1 MKMKNL
7 NDPLLPAKIRSAHPR
22 WVVCLVM
29 ALGIL
34 SIPLTPRIVRSQVGM
49 MSVEDETLD
58 VKRQSLI
65 IDSVAVALDSN
76 YVFPDVAKKMGKYL
90 REQKKKGA
98 YKDLTSAQ
106 SFTEALTRDVRKIN
120 NDRHLAVRFLSTFP
134 AYLNDP
140 DSMSREDLE
149 RRIRNE
155 ASQNFGFQKLERLEG
170 NVGYLDLRGF
180 NDARWAGATAVAA
193 MNVLA
198 NSDAL
203 IIDLRKNGGGESSMI
218 QLLASYLLDGSKHIN
233 SFYYRDRNK
242 TEQSW
247 TQAYVPGKKMGDIP
261 VYVLT
266 SSFTFSAAEEFTYD
280 LKCLKRATIVGE
292 TTGGGA
298 HPVMG
303 VYFKSLKVGV
313 QVPIA
318 RAVNPVTQTNW
329 EGTGIAPDIA
339 VPQEKALETAHRE
352 ALKKILE
359 KTKDEEQRKRLAWS
373 LAALEARLN
382 PVRLDPERLKQYP
395 GKYGPRTITLE
406 NGALYYQREGRPK
419 YKMIPMSQGTF
430 MFDDL
435 GYFHLQFICDATG
448 KPTEVVG
455 LYDDGHTD
463 RDLRTEPEGGGK
475 K

>member
-1 MKMKNL
+1 MKNL
-7 NDPLLPAKIRSAHPR
+7 DDSLLPSGARPARIPWA
-22 WVVCLVM
+22 VCLAA
-29 ALGIL
+29 ALGVL
-34 SIPLTPRIVRSQVGM
+34 SVILTPRLACSQAGM
-49 MSVEDETLD
+49 PFQDETLD
-58 VKRQSLI
+58 ARRQSLI

-76 YVFPDVAKKMGKYL
+76 YVFPDVARKMGRYL
-90 REQKKKGA
+90 QEQKKKGA
-98 YKDLTSAQ
+98 YKDLTSALR
-106 SFTEALTRDVRKIN
+106 FTEALTRDIRHFN
-120 NDRHLAVRFLSTFP
+120 NDRHLAVRLQSTLP
-134 AYLNDP
+134 SYLNDP

-149 RRIRNE
+149 RRIREE
-155 ASQNFGFQKLERLEG
+155 ANRNFGFQKLERLEG

-180 NDARWAGATAVAA
+180 HDARWAGPTAAAA

-218 QLLASYLLDGSKHIN
+218 QLLASYLFDGSKHIN
-233 SFYYRDRNK
+233 SFFYRNGNK

-247 TQAYVPGKKMGDIP
+247 TQAYVPGKKMSDIP

-266 SSFTFSAAEEFTYD
+266 SAFTFSAAEEFTYD
-280 LKCLKRATIVGE
+280 LKCLKRATVIGE

-303 VYFKSLKVGV
+303 IFFPSLKVGV
-313 QVPIA
+313 QVPMA

-359 KTKDEEQRKRLAWS
+359 KSTDEGQRKRLAWS
-373 LAALEARLN
+373 LGTLEARLH
-382 PVRLDPERLKQYP
+382 PVTLDPERLKQYP
-395 GKYGPRTITLE
+395 GTYGPRTITLE

-419 YKMIPMSQGTF
+419 YKMIPMSQETF
-430 MFDDL
+430 MFDDP
-435 GYFHLQFICDATG
+435 GYFRLRFVCDAAG
-448 KPTEVVG
+448 RATEVVG

-463 RDLRTEPEGGGK
+463 RDPRTNEK
-475 K
+475 

>member
-1 MKMKNL
+1 MKNL
-7 NDPLLPAKIRSAHPR
+7 SNPLLHVKIRSAR
-22 WVVCLVM
+22 ISWVVWLIA
-29 ALGIL
+29 ALGVL
-34 SIPLTPRIVRSQVGM
+34 SVPLTPRRAQSQLGM
-49 MSVEDETLD
+49 MPVLDETLD
-58 VKRQSLI
+58 ARRQSLI

-76 YVFPDVAKKMGKYL
+76 YVFPDVARKMGRYL
-90 REQKKKGA
+90 REQRKKGA
-98 YKDLTSAQ
+98 YKDLTSALR
-106 SFTEALTRDVRKIN
+106 FTEALTRDIRHFN
-120 NDRHLAVRFLSTFP
+120 NDRHLAVRLQSTLP
-134 AYLNDP
+134 SYLNDP
-140 DSMSREDLE
+140 DSMSRKDLE
-149 RRIRNE
+149 RRIREE
-155 ASQNFGFQKLERLEG
+155 ANRNFGFQKLERLEG

-180 NDARWAGATAVAA
+180 HDARWAGPTAAAA

-218 QLLASYLLDGSKHIN
+218 QLLASYLFDGSKHIN
-233 SFYYRDRNK
+233 SFFYRNGNK

-247 TQAYVPGKKMGDIP
+247 TQAYVPGKKMSDIP

-266 SSFTFSAAEEFTYD
+266 SAFTFSAAEEFTYD
-280 LKCLKRATIVGE
+280 LKCLKRATVVGE

-303 VYFKSLKVGV
+303 IFFPSLKVGV
-313 QVPIA
+313 QVPMA

-359 KTKDEEQRKRLAWS
+359 KSTDEGQRKRLAWS
-373 LAALEARLN
+373 LGTLAARLH
-382 PVRLDPERLKQYP
+382 PVTLDPERLKQYP
-395 GKYGPRTITLE
+395 GTYGPRTITLE

-419 YKMIPMSQGTF
+419 YKMIPMSQETF

-435 GYFHLQFICDATG
+435 GYFRLRFVCDAAG
-448 KPTEVVG
+448 KSTEVEG

-463 RDLRTEPEGGGK
+463 RDPRTGPEGGGQK
-475 K
+475 

>member
-1 MKMKNL
+1 MKNL
-7 NDPLLPAKIRSAHPR
+7 SDPLLHAKIRSAR
-22 WVVCLVM
+22 ISWVVWLIA
-29 ALGIL
+29 ALGVL
-34 SIPLTPRIVRSQVGM
+34 SVPLTPRRVQSQLGM
-49 MSVEDETLD
+49 MPVQDETLD
-58 VKRQSLI
+58 ARRQSLI

-76 YVFPDVAKKMGKYL
+76 YVFPDVARKMGRYL
-90 REQKKKGA
+90 REQRKKGA
-98 YKDLTSAQ
+98 YKDLTSALR
-106 SFTEALTRDVRKIN
+106 FTEALTRDIRHFN
-120 NDRHLAVRFLSTFP
+120 NDRHLAVRLQSTLP
-134 AYLNDP
+134 SYLNDP

-149 RRIRNE
+149 RRIREE
-155 ASQNFGFQKLERLEG
+155 ASRNFGFQKLERLEG

-180 NDARWAGATAVAA
+180 HDARWAGATAAAA

-218 QLLASYLLDGSKHIN
+218 QLLASYLFDGSKHIN
-233 SFYYRDRNK
+233 SFFYRNGNK

-247 TQAYVPGKKMGDIP
+247 TQAYVPGKKMSDIP
-261 VYVLT
+261 IYVLT
-266 SSFTFSAAEEFTYD
+266 SAFTFSAAEEFTYD
-280 LKCLKRATIVGE
+280 LKCLKRATVVGE

-303 VYFKSLKVGV
+303 IFFPSLKVGV
-313 QVPIA
+313 QVPMA

-359 KTKDEEQRKRLAWS
+359 KSTDEGQRKRLAWS
-373 LAALEARLN
+373 LGTLEARLH
-382 PVRLDPERLKQYP
+382 PVTLDPERLKQYP

-406 NGALYYQREGRPK
+406 DGALYYQREGRPK
-419 YKMIPMSQGTF
+419 YKMIPMSQETF
-430 MFDDL
+430 MFDDP
-435 GYFHLQFICDATG
+435 GYFRLRFVCEAAG
-448 KPTEVVG
+448 KATEVEG

-463 RDLRTEPEGGGK
+463 RDPRTGPGGGGQK
-475 K
+475 

>member
-1 MKMKNL
+1 MKNL
-7 NDPLLPAKIRSAHPR
+7 DDSLLPSGARPARIPWA
-22 WVVCLVM
+22 VCLAA

-34 SIPLTPRIVRSQVGM
+34 SVFLTPRLARSQAGM
-49 MSVEDETLD
+49 PVQDEPLD
-58 VKRQSLI
+58 AKRQSLI

-76 YVFPDVAKKMGKYL
+76 YVFPDVARKMGRYL

-98 YKDLTSAQ
+98 YKDLTSALR
-106 SFTEALTRDVRKIN
+106 FTEALTRDIRHFN
-120 NDRHLAVRFLSTFP
+120 NDRHLVVRLQSTLP
-134 AYLNDP
+134 SYLNDP

-149 RRIRNE
+149 RRIREE
-155 ASQNFGFQKLERLEG
+155 ASRNFGFQKLERLEG

-180 NDARWAGATAVAA
+180 HDARWAGATAAAA

-218 QLLASYLLDGSKHIN
+218 QLLASYLFDGSKHIN
-233 SFYYRDRNK
+233 SFFYRNGNK

-247 TQAYVPGKKMGDIP
+247 TQAYVPGKKMSDIP
-261 VYVLT
+261 VYVLI
-266 SSFTFSAAEEFTYD
+266 SAFTFSAAEEFTYD
-280 LKCLKRATIVGE
+280 LKCLKRATVVGE

-303 VYFKSLKVGV
+303 IFFPSLKVGV
-313 QVPIA
+313 QVPMA

-359 KTKDEEQRKRLAWS
+359 KSTDEGQRKRLAWS
-373 LAALEARLN
+373 LGTLEARLH
-382 PVRLDPERLKQYP
+382 PVTLDPERLKQYP
-395 GKYGPRTITLE
+395 GTYGPRTITLE

-419 YKMIPMSQGTF
+419 YKMIPMSQETF
-430 MFDDL
+430 MFDDP
-435 GYFHLQFICDATG
+435 GYFRLRFACDATG
-448 KPTEVVG
+448 KATEVEG

-463 RDLRTEPEGGGK
+463 RDPRTNEK
-475 K
+475 